1 MRNFRGP
8 CVTPGRVSPEE
19 IRALQKALRCSAG
32 ELARALKVEPKTVV
46 QWESGELFPTKR
58 HVDKMRELEGLGPS
72 AIVRA
77 VRAARAPRAPAT
89 LLRLADPKL
98 WEIVRKLAAH
108 PTFFDQVA
116 RLAAEHSEPDDEA
129 G

>member
-77 VRAARAPRAPAT
+77 ARAPRAPAT
-89 LLRLADPKL
+89 LS
-98 WEIVRKLAAH
+98 IVRKLAAH